1 MSSSTLPSERA
12 GAGRILAAVA
22 VAAVAVWAAG
32 ALLEMAT
39 LRYDFSEPKVV
50 ESLALQNQQLDAV
63 FLGSSVVEEGVDA
76 RAIDETLSTHTYN
89 LAFGGA
95 SILSSELQLRQFLT
109 HNPKPKLVVLGLY
122 IDQPEQS
129 AGILPTLYFGLSR
142 PLRDFYKQRLLADE
156 GTPLDRG
163 FEVFSR
169 IPAFRYRAV
178 IDLLI
183 KAAASKE
190 DQRPRFV
197 QGQAR
202 VGFSRQP
209 VVIGVRVHDSA
220 LSLVGLRHF
229 LEFCSEQGL
238 RVFLFEP
245 PTHPGYSALTRDRAQ
260 MLTQV
265 NDLLRGDANV
275 TFQSFNDDAIAYQP
289 SDWVNLN
296 HLNERGAKKLS
307 ARLAQSI
314 APLLR

>member
-22 VAAVAVWAAG
+22 VAAAAVWAAG

-50 ESLALQNQQLDAV
+50 ESLALQNQRLDAV

-76 RAIDETLSTHTYN
+76 RAIDETLSTQTYN

-109 HNPKPKLVVLGLY
+109 HNPKPKLVGWGLY

-129 AGILPTLYFGLSR
+129 AGILPTLYFGLSP

-163 FEVFSR
+163 FVVFSR

-209 VVIGVRVHDSA
+209 VLIGARVHDSA
-220 LSLVGLRHF
+220 LSLVGLRQF
-229 LEFCSEQGL
+229 LDFCREQGL

-260 MLTQV
+260 MLTRV
-265 NDLLRGDANV
+265 NDLVRGDASV